1 MNELFTYLFDEDVLK
16 NKLREKWIKLYDF
29 NFVDK
34 DIIGGLLTTKKN
46 ISDLLT
52 FIYNKATASNL
63 PVDELEKEKEKE
75 IAPISQGPT
84 SQGPTTTLK
93 TKSKLEETKEEKFT
107 KESTKPKTG
116 KKPIIPIPFNLSENK
131 PRVLQEPMAI
141 SNQVKIKPLP
151 LANYKK
157 TSLKE
162 IEEKR
167 KEQLQIIKNNIIEKN
182 KKVQGFDL
190 KTDKRPTNIEKIKN
204 EVENKIKATLQFD
217 NKYMNP
223 LKDFS
228 KYEAD
233 VKYNETAIIREEYL
247 IDKKNKE
254 EEAALNKILVEKK
267 DSKEFERWQSEMKIK
282 DDILKM
288 QEIEKRKLELELNRE
303 VASTY
308 MQRRIQKNQLKA
320 AEHKKQEL
328 INMKKKAEEKAE
340 DIKQKKEVIKEIQKE
355 QENVVKQKI
364 QKKKENQELY
374 KNRKKE
380 YNELNLIAQEEKKIL
395 LERRDD
401 LIRQIRELEKLPLR
415 RTTGFDPTETPG
427 YGLLEEMSLV
437 ELRER
442 LALQKRMHLDE
453 IKSKKEKN
461 KLRMQERADELVNKA
476 QIIQENRDRLR
487 NMKEIERKAK
497 KDAILAEKARIKAQ
511 REKSLFEVKQKIENK
526 KQKLKK
532 EDEIFQK
539 KIREIKLQ
547 RQFLQLGRDAVEFKQ
562 FKQIEDGV
570 ERKINDRQNQDLIDQ
585 LALEKIKWVDVKMRH
600 NDAKKINKDLK
611 EMVNNYN
618 NAYELSGTLNQMIH
632 DEDKM
637 YKKAVY
643 DRERALNKY
652 LQDDI
657 KEKNKFCFEMQQK
670 TMKKN
675 NIKKNKS
682 YGTNINNKKA
692 ENLTNTEKL
701 NNTEKINFNTEEDK
715 KVNEGSDEEEKN
727 EIQNKIEN
735 ENILSQNQA
744 VPA

>member
-1 MNELFTYLFDEDVLK
+1 
-16 NKLREKWIKLYDF
+16 
-29 NFVDK
+29 
-34 DIIGGLLTTKKN
+34 
-46 ISDLLT
+46 
-52 FIYNKATASNL
+52 
-63 PVDELEKEKEKE
+63 
-75 IAPISQGPT
+75 
-84 SQGPTTTLK
+84 
-93 TKSKLEETKEEKFT
+93 
-107 KESTKPKTG
+107 
-116 KKPIIPIPFNLSENK
+116 
-131 PRVLQEPMAI
+131 MAI
-141 SNQVKIKPLP
+141 SNQAKIKPLP

-167 KEQLQIIKNNIIEKN
+167 KEQLKIIKNNILEKY
-182 KKVQGFDL
+182 KKAKGFEL
-190 KTDKRPTNIEKIKN
+190 ETEKRPTNLEKIKA
-204 EVENKIKATLQFD
+204 EVDEKREAAKQFN

-223 LKDFS
+223 IKDFS
-228 KYEAD
+228 KCEAD
-233 VKYNETAIIREEYL
+233 VRYNEAAIIREEYL

-254 EEAALNKILVEKK
+254 EEAALNKILIEKK

-282 DDILKM
+282 DDIIKM

-320 AEHKKQEL
+320 AEHKKQEA
-328 INMKKKAEEKAE
+328 INMKKRALEKEEA
-340 DIKQKKEVIKEIQKE
+340 IKQKKEVIKEIQKE
-355 QENVVKQKI
+355 KGNFAKNKMQKE
-364 QKKKENQELY
+364 KENQELY

-401 LIRQIRELEKLPLR
+401 LIRQIRELEKLPIR

-453 IKSKKEKN
+453 IKSKKEEN

-487 NMKEIERKAK
+487 NIKEVERKAK
-497 KDAILAEKARIKAQ
+497 KDAIIAEKARIKAA

-585 LALEKIKWVDVKMRH
+585 LALEKIKWVDVKIRH
-600 NDAKKINKDLK
+600 TDAKKINKNMK
-611 EMVNNYN
+611 EMINNYN
-618 NAYELSGTLNQMIH
+618 NAYELSGTLNQMIG

-682 YGTNINNKKA
+682 YGTNITNKRT
-692 ENLTNTEKL
+692 ENLISNEKL
-701 NNTEKINFNTEEDK
+701 NNTEKINFNTNEEN

>member
-1 MNELFTYLFDEDVLK
+1 MNELFTYLFDENVLK

-52 FIYNKATASNL
+52 FIYNKATASHL
-63 PVDELEKEKEKE
+63 SVDEKEESAPLPETVGPSTTLGTKSKPEETKGGQKLEKEL
-75 IAPISQGPT
+75 S
-84 SQGPTTTLK
+84 
-93 TKSKLEETKEEKFT
+93 
-107 KESTKPKTG
+107 KPKLN
-116 KKPIIPIPFNLSENK
+116 KKVTIPVPFNLSENK

-141 SNQVKIKPLP
+141 SNQIKIKPLP

-167 KEQLQIIKNNIIEKN
+167 KEQLQIIKNNIIEKH
-182 KKVQGFDL
+182 KKAKAFDL
-190 KTDKRPTNIEKIKN
+190 QTDKRPTNIEKIRD
-204 EVENKIKATLQFD
+204 EVENKIQSTLQFD

-223 LKDFS
+223 IKDFS
-228 KYEAD
+228 KCDAD
-233 VKYNETAIIREEYL
+233 VKYNEAAIIREEYL

-254 EEAALNKILVEKK
+254 EEAALNKILIEKK

-282 DDILKM
+282 DDIIKM

-308 MQRRIQKNQLKA
+308 MQRRIQKNQIKA
-320 AEHKKQEL
+320 AEHKKQEI
-328 INMKKKAEEKAE
+328 INMKKRAEEKAE
-340 DIKQKKEVIKEIQKE
+340 DIRQKKEVIKEIQKE
-355 QENVVKQKI
+355 KENVVKQKI

-380 YNELNLIAQEEKKIL
+380 FNELNLISQEEKKIYL
-395 LERRDD
+395 QRRDD
-401 LIRQIRELEKLPLR
+401 LIRQIRELEKLPIK

-442 LALQKRMHLDE
+442 LALQKKMHLDE
-453 IKSKKEKN
+453 IKSKKEEN

-497 KDAILAEKARIKAQ
+497 KDAIIREKERIKAM

-585 LALEKIKWVDVKMRH
+585 LALEKIKWVDVKIKH
-600 NDAKKINKDLK
+600 TDAKKVNKDLK
-611 EMVNNYN
+611 EMLNNYN
-618 NAYELSGTLNQMIH
+618 KEYELSGTLNQMID

-675 NIKKNKS
+675 TVKKNKS
-682 YGTNINNKKA
+682 HGNNINNKKI
-692 ENLTNTEKL
+692 EGIPSINM
-701 NNTEKINFNTEEDK
+701 NNTEKINLNNEDK
-715 KVNEGSDEEEKN
+715 KVNDGSDEEEKN
-727 EIQNKIEN
+727 EIQNKIDN
-735 ENILSQNQA
+735 ENILAQNQPI
-744 VPA
+744 PA

>member
-1 MNELFTYLFDEDVLK
+1 MNELFTYLFDENVLK

-46 ISDLLT
+46 IIDLLA

-63 PVDELEKEKEKE
+63 PVEEKEGTT
-75 IAPISQGPT
+75 PPSPPSQVP
-84 SQGPTTTLK
+84 STTLK
-93 TKSKLEETKEEKFT
+93 TKVKIEEEKGEKITKETE
-107 KESTKPKTG
+107 KPKIS
-116 KKPIIPIPFNLSENK
+116 KKVTIPVPFNLSENK
-131 PRVLQEPMAI
+131 PRILQEPMAI
-141 SNQVKIKPLP
+141 SNQIKIKPLP

-157 TSLKE
+157 TSLKD

-167 KEQLQIIKNNIIEKN
+167 KEQLNIIKNNIIEKN
-182 KKVQGFDL
+182 KKAKAFDL
-190 KTDKRPTNIEKIKN
+190 ETDKRPTNLEKIRE
-204 EVENKIKATLQFD
+204 EVESKIQSTLQFD

-223 LKDFS
+223 IKDFS
-228 KYEAD
+228 KCEAD
-233 VKYNETAIIREEYL
+233 VKYNEAAIIREEYL

-254 EEAALNKILVEKK
+254 EEAALNKILIEKK
-267 DSKEFERWQSEMKIK
+267 DSKEFERWQNEMKIK
-282 DDILKM
+282 DDIIKM

-320 AEHKKQEL
+320 AEHKKQEI

-340 DIKQKKEVIKEIQKE
+340 DIRQKKEVIKEIQKE
-355 QENVVKQKI
+355 KENVVKQKI
-364 QKKKENQELY
+364 QKKQENQELY

-380 YNELNLIAQEEKKIL
+380 FNELNLIAQEEKKIL

-401 LIRQIRELEKLPLR
+401 LIRQIRELEKLPIR

-453 IKSKKEKN
+453 IKSKKEEN

-487 NMKEIERKAK
+487 NMKEVERKAR
-497 KDAILAEKARIKAQ
+497 KDAIIAEKERLKAQ

-585 LALEKIKWVDVKMRH
+585 LALEKIKWVDVKIRH
-600 NDAKKINKDLK
+600 NDAKKLNKDMK
-611 EMVNNYN
+611 HMINNYN
-618 NAYELSGTLNQMIH
+618 KAYELSGTLNQMIH
-632 DEDKM
+632 EEDKM

-670 TMKKN
+670 TMKKK

-682 YGTNINNKKA
+682 YGTKVNTK
-692 ENLTNTEKL
+692 LTEKLISDEKL
-701 NNTEKINFNTEEDK
+701 NNTEKINFVSEEDRK
-715 KVNEGSDEEEKN
+715 LNEGSDEEEKN

-744 VPA
+744 IPA

>member
-1 MNELFTYLFDEDVLK
+1 MNELFTYLFDENVLK

-52 FIYNKATASNL
+52 FIYNKATASHL
-63 PVDELEKEKEKE
+63 SVDEKEES
-75 IAPISQGPT
+75 APLPETVGP
-84 SQGPTTTLK
+84 STTVG
-93 TKSKLEETKEEKFT
+93 TKSKPEETKGGQKFEK
-107 KESTKPKTG
+107 ELSKPKLN
-116 KKPIIPIPFNLSENK
+116 KKVTIPVPFNLSENK

-141 SNQVKIKPLP
+141 SNQIKIKPLP

-167 KEQLQIIKNNIIEKN
+167 KEQLQIIKNNIIEKH
-182 KKVQGFDL
+182 KKAKAFDL
-190 KTDKRPTNIEKIKN
+190 QTDKRPTNIEKIRD
-204 EVENKIKATLQFD
+204 EVENKIQSTLQFD

-223 LKDFS
+223 IKDFS
-228 KYEAD
+228 KCDAD
-233 VKYNETAIIREEYL
+233 VKYNEAAIIREEYL

-254 EEAALNKILVEKK
+254 EEAALNKILIEKK

-282 DDILKM
+282 DDIIKM

-308 MQRRIQKNQLKA
+308 MQRRIQKNQIKA
-320 AEHKKQEL
+320 AEHKKQEI
-328 INMKKKAEEKAE
+328 INMKKRAEEKAE
-340 DIKQKKEVIKEIQKE
+340 DIRQKKEVIKEIQKE
-355 QENVVKQKI
+355 KENVVKQKI

-380 YNELNLIAQEEKKIL
+380 FNELNLISQEEKKIYL
-395 LERRDD
+395 QRRDD
-401 LIRQIRELEKLPLR
+401 LIRQIRELEKLPIK

-442 LALQKRMHLDE
+442 LALQKKMHLDE
-453 IKSKKEKN
+453 IKSKKEEN

-497 KDAILAEKARIKAQ
+497 KDAIIREKERIKAM

-585 LALEKIKWVDVKMRH
+585 LALEKIKWVDVKIKH
-600 NDAKKINKDLK
+600 TDAKKVNKDLK
-611 EMVNNYN
+611 EMLNNYN
-618 NAYELSGTLNQMIH
+618 KEYELSGTLNQMID

-675 NIKKNKS
+675 TIKKNKS
-682 YGTNINNKKA
+682 HGNNINNKKI
-692 ENLTNTEKL
+692 EGVPSINM
-701 NNTEKINFNTEEDK
+701 NNTEKININNEDK
-715 KVNEGSDEEEKN
+715 KVNDGSDEEEKN
-727 EIQNKIEN
+727 EIQNKIDN
-735 ENILSQNQA
+735 ENILAQNQPI
-744 VPA
+744 PA

>member
-63 PVDELEKEKEKE
+63 PVDEKEKEKEKE
-75 IAPISQGPT
+75 ITPNPPTIAPS
-84 SQGPTTTLK
+84 TTLK
-93 TKSKLEETKEEKFT
+93 TTKIEETKDEKFT
-107 KESTKPKTG
+107 KETTKPKTG
-116 KKPIIPIPFNLSENK
+116 KKVTIPVPFNLSENK

-167 KEQLQIIKNNIIEKN
+167 KEQLQIIKENIIEKN
-182 KKVQGFDL
+182 KKAKLFDL
-190 KTDKRPTNIEKIKN
+190 KTDKRPTNTEKVRE
-204 EVENKIKATLQFD
+204 EVENKIKATLQFN

-223 LKDFS
+223 IKDFS
-228 KYEAD
+228 KCDAD
-233 VKYNETAIIREEYL
+233 VRYNEAAIIREEYL

-282 DDILKM
+282 DDIIKM

-340 DIKQKKEVIKEIQKE
+340 DIKQKKEVIKEIHKE
-355 QENVVKQKI
+355 QENVAKQKA

-401 LIRQIRELEKLPLR
+401 LIRQIRELEKLPIR

-453 IKSKKEKN
+453 IKSKKEEN

-497 KDAILAEKARIKAQ
+497 KDAIIAEKARIKAQ

-526 KQKLKK
+526 KQKLKR

-600 NDAKKINKDLK
+600 TDAKKINKDLK
-611 EMVNNYN
+611 DMLNNYN

-682 YGTNINNKKA
+682 YGTNINNKRA
-692 ENLTNTEKL
+692 ENMVNTDKL
-701 NNTEKINFNTEEDK
+701 NNTEKINFNNDEDK

>member
-52 FIYNKATASNL
+52 FIYNKATASHL
-63 PVDELEKEKEKE
+63 SVDEKEES
-75 IAPISQGPT
+75 APFPETVGP
-84 SQGPTTTLK
+84 STTVG
-93 TKSKLEETKEEKFT
+93 TKSKPEETKGGQKFEK
-107 KESTKPKTG
+107 ELSKPKLN
-116 KKPIIPIPFNLSENK
+116 KKVTIPVPFNLSENK

-141 SNQVKIKPLP
+141 SNQIKIKPLP

-167 KEQLQIIKNNIIEKN
+167 KEQLQIIKNNIIEKH
-182 KKVQGFDL
+182 KKAKAFDL
-190 KTDKRPTNIEKIKN
+190 QTDKRPTNIEKIRD
-204 EVENKIKATLQFD
+204 EVENKIQSTLQFD

-223 LKDFS
+223 IKDFS
-228 KYEAD
+228 KCDAD
-233 VKYNETAIIREEYL
+233 VKYNEAAIIREEYL

-254 EEAALNKILVEKK
+254 EEAALNKILIEKK

-282 DDILKM
+282 DDIIKM

-308 MQRRIQKNQLKA
+308 MQRRIQKNQIKA
-320 AEHKKQEL
+320 AEHKKQEI
-328 INMKKKAEEKAE
+328 INMKKRAEEKAE
-340 DIKQKKEVIKEIQKE
+340 DIRQKKEVIKEIQKE
-355 QENVVKQKI
+355 KENVVKQKI

-380 YNELNLIAQEEKKIL
+380 FNELNLISQEEKKIYL
-395 LERRDD
+395 QRRDD
-401 LIRQIRELEKLPLR
+401 LIRQIRELEKLPIK

-442 LALQKRMHLDE
+442 LALQKKMHLDE
-453 IKSKKEKN
+453 IKSKKEEN

-497 KDAILAEKARIKAQ
+497 KDAIIREKERIKAM

-585 LALEKIKWVDVKMRH
+585 LALEKIKWVDVKIKH
-600 NDAKKINKDLK
+600 TDAKKVNKDLK
-611 EMVNNYN
+611 EMLNNYN
-618 NAYELSGTLNQMIH
+618 KEYELSGTLNQMID

-675 NIKKNKS
+675 TIKKNKS
-682 YGTNINNKKA
+682 HGNNINNKKI
-692 ENLTNTEKL
+692 EGVPSINM
-701 NNTEKINFNTEEDK
+701 NNTEKININNEDK
-715 KVNEGSDEEEKN
+715 KVNDGSDEEEKN
-727 EIQNKIEN
+727 EIQNKIDN
-735 ENILSQNQA
+735 ENILAQNQPI
-744 VPA
+744 PA

>member
-1 MNELFTYLFDEDVLK
+1 MNELFTYLFDEEVLK
-16 NKLREKWIKLYDF
+16 KLREKWIELYDF
-29 NFVDK
+29 NFIDNEV
-34 DIIGGLLTTKKN
+34 IGGLLNTKKN
-46 ISDLLT
+46 LSDLLT

-63 PVDELEKEKEKE
+63 PIETKETPPKSELGV
-75 IAPISQGPT
+75 AS
-84 SQGPTTTLK
+84 TTQK
-93 TKSKLEETKEEKFT
+93 TKTKLEETKE
-107 KESTKPKTG
+107 G
-116 KKPIIPIPFNLSENK
+116 KNISKSKSVKKVTIPVPFNLSENK
-131 PRVLQEPMAI
+131 PRVIQEPIAI
-141 SNQVKIKPLP
+141 SNQFKSKPLP
-151 LANYKK
+151 ANYKK
-157 TSLKE
+157 NSLKE
-162 IEEKR
+162 INEKK
-167 KEQLQIIKNNIIEKN
+167 KEHLEIIKNNIIQRNEKD
-182 KKVQGFDL
+182 KGFDL
-190 KTDKRPTNIEKIKN
+190 QTDKRPTNIEKVRD
-204 EVENKIKATLQFD
+204 EVENKIKSTLQFD
-217 NKYMNP
+217 NKYTIP

-228 KYEAD
+228 KYDAD
-233 VKYNETAIIREEYL
+233 VKYNEAAIIREEYL

-254 EEAALNKILVEKK
+254 EEAALNKILIEKK
-267 DSKEFERWQSEMKIK
+267 DSKEFDRWQNEMKIK

-320 AEHKKQEL
+320 AEHKKQEIL
-328 INMKKKAEEKAE
+328 NMKKKEKEKME
-340 DIKQKKEVIKEIQKE
+340 DIKNKKEVIKEIHKG
-355 QENVVKQKI
+355 QENVIKQKV
-364 QKKKENQELY
+364 QKTKDNQELY

-380 YNELNLIAQEEKKIL
+380 YNELNLIAQEEKKIYL
-395 LERRDD
+395 DRRDD
-401 LIRQIRELEKLPLR
+401 LIRQIRELEKLPIR

-442 LALQKRMHLDE
+442 LALQKKMLADE
-453 IKSKKEKN
+453 IKSKKEEN

-487 NMKEIERKAK
+487 NQKEIERKMKNDAK
-497 KDAILAEKARIKAQ
+497 MAEKERLRIA

-562 FKQIEDGV
+562 FKQIEDGM

-585 LALEKIKWVDVKMRH
+585 LALEKVKWTDVKIRY
-600 NDAKKINKDLK
+600 NDAKKDNKKTKDLL
-611 EMVNNYN
+611 NNYN
-618 NAYELSGTLNQMIH
+618 SAYSLSSTLNRMID

-657 KEKNKFCFEMQQK
+657 KEKNKFCFQMQQK
-670 TMKKN
+670 TMKKPMT
-675 NIKKNKS
+675 KNKS
-682 YGTNINNKKA
+682 QVTQRRRIDTNNLGTNQNNDKININ
-692 ENLTNTEKL
+692 TNIQ
-701 NNTEKINFNTEEDK
+701 NEKISNEETQ
-715 KVNEGSDEEEKN
+715 KVNEGSDEEEQN
-727 EIQNKIEN
+727 AIQNKIQN
-735 ENILSQNQA
+735 EKLLSQNQP

>member
-1 MNELFTYLFDEDVLK
+1 MNELFTYLFDENVLK

-34 DIIGGLLTTKKN
+34 EIIGGLLTTKKN

-63 PVDELEKEKEKE
+63 TVEQKEEEEQKEE
-75 IAPISQGPT
+75 QIPGALSIAPS
-84 SQGPTTTLK
+84 TTLK
-93 TKSKLEETKEEKFT
+93 TKTKIEEKKGEKMEKETAKT
-107 KESTKPKTG
+107 KSF
-116 KKPIIPIPFNLSENK
+116 KKVTIPVPFNLSENK
-131 PRVLQEPMAI
+131 PRILQEPMAI
-141 SNQVKIKPLP
+141 SNQIKIKPLP
-151 LANYKK
+151 LADYKK

-167 KEQLQIIKNNIIEKN
+167 KEQLEIIKKNIIEKN
-182 KKVQGFDL
+182 KKAKGFDL
-190 KTDKRPTNIEKIKN
+190 QTDKRPMNFDRIKE
-204 EVENKIKATLQFD
+204 EVENKIQSTLQFD

-223 LKDFS
+223 PKDFS

-233 VKYNETAIIREEYL
+233 VKYNEAAIIREEYL

-254 EEAALNKILVEKK
+254 EEAALNKILIEKK

-282 DDILKM
+282 DDIIKM

-320 AEHKKQEL
+320 AEHKKQEI

-340 DIKQKKEVIKEIQKE
+340 DIKQKKQVIKEIKKE
-355 QENVVKQKI
+355 QENVAKQKI

-380 YNELNLIAQEEKKIL
+380 FNELNLIAKEERKIY

-401 LIRQIRELEKLPLR
+401 LIRQIRELEKLPIK

-442 LALQKRMHLDE
+442 LALQKRMHADE
-453 IKSKKEKN
+453 IKSKKEEN
-461 KLRMQERADELVNKA
+461 KLRMQERADEIVNKA

-497 KDAILAEKARIKAQ
+497 KDAILAEKERIKAA

-585 LALEKIKWVDVKMRH
+585 LALEKIKWVDVKIRH
-600 NDAKKINKDLK
+600 TDAKKINKNMK
-611 EMVNNYN
+611 EMINNYN
-618 NAYELSGTLNQMIH
+618 NAYELSGTLNQMIG

-675 NIKKNKS
+675 KS
-682 YGTNINNKKA
+682 HGINNRRLSAK
-692 ENLTNTEKL
+692 NNEKM
-701 NNTEKINFNTEEDK
+701 NNTEKINLNNDEEK

-727 EIQNKIEN
+727 EIQNKIDN
-735 ENILSQNQA
+735 ENTLSQNQA
-744 VPA
+744 IPA

>member
-1 MNELFTYLFDEDVLK
+1 
-16 NKLREKWIKLYDF
+16 
-29 NFVDK
+29 
-34 DIIGGLLTTKKN
+34 
-46 ISDLLT
+46 
-52 FIYNKATASNL
+52 
-63 PVDELEKEKEKE
+63 
-75 IAPISQGPT
+75 
-84 SQGPTTTLK
+84 
-93 TKSKLEETKEEKFT
+93 
-107 KESTKPKTG
+107 
-116 KKPIIPIPFNLSENK
+116 
-131 PRVLQEPMAI
+131 
-141 SNQVKIKPLP
+141 
-151 LANYKK
+151 
-157 TSLKE
+157 
-162 IEEKR
+162 
-167 KEQLQIIKNNIIEKN
+167 
-182 KKVQGFDL
+182 
-190 KTDKRPTNIEKIKN
+190 
-204 EVENKIKATLQFD
+204 
-217 NKYMNP
+217 
-223 LKDFS
+223 
-228 KYEAD
+228 
-233 VKYNETAIIREEYL
+233 
-247 IDKKNKE
+247 
-254 EEAALNKILVEKK
+254 
-267 DSKEFERWQSEMKIK
+267 MKIK
-282 DDILKM
+282 DDIIKM

-320 AEHKKQEL
+320 AEHKKQEI

-340 DIKQKKEVIKEIQKE
+340 DIKQKKQVIKEIKKE
-355 QENVVKQKI
+355 QENVAKQKI

-380 YNELNLIAQEEKKIL
+380 FNELNLIAQEEKKIY

-401 LIRQIRELEKLPLR
+401 LIRQIRELEKLPIK

-442 LALQKRMHLDE
+442 LALQKKMHADE
-453 IKSKKEKN
+453 IRAKKEEN
-461 KLRMQERADELVNKA
+461 KLKMQERADELVNKA

-497 KDAILAEKARIKAQ
+497 KDAALAQKQRIKEQ
-511 REKSLFEVKQKIENK
+511 REKSLFLVKQKIENK

-562 FKQIEDGV
+562 FKQIEDGI

-585 LALEKIKWVDVKMRH
+585 LATEKIKWVDVTIRH
-600 NDAKKINKDLK
+600 TDAKKVNKDMK
-611 EMVNNYN
+611 DMVNNYN
-618 NAYELSGTLNQMIH
+618 KAYALSSTLDQMVN

-675 NIKKNKS
+675 KS
-682 YGTNINNKKA
+682 HGINNRRLRWQKGRLKR
-692 ENLTNTEKL
+692 
-701 NNTEKINFNTEEDK
+701 
-715 KVNEGSDEEEKN
+715 V
-727 EIQNKIEN
+727 
-735 ENILSQNQA
+735 
-744 VPA
+744 

>member
-1 MNELFTYLFDEDVLK
+1 MD
-16 NKLREKWIKLYDF
+16 
-29 NFVDK
+29 
-34 DIIGGLLTTKKN
+34 
-46 ISDLLT
+46 
-52 FIYNKATASNL
+52 
-63 PVDELEKEKEKE
+63 EKEKEKE
-75 IAPISQGPT
+75 TSLNPPTIAPS
-84 SQGPTTTLK
+84 TTLK
-93 TKSKLEETKEEKFT
+93 TTKLEETKDDKYT
-107 KESTKPKTG
+107 KETTKPKTG
-116 KKPIIPIPFNLSENK
+116 KKVTIPVPFNLSENK

-141 SNQVKIKPLP
+141 SNQIKIKPLP

-167 KEQLQIIKNNIIEKN
+167 KEQLQIIKENIIEKN
-182 KKVQGFDL
+182 KKVKPFDL
-190 KTDKRPTNIEKIKN
+190 RTDKRPTNTEKVRE

-223 LKDFS
+223 IKDFS
-228 KYEAD
+228 KCDTD
-233 VKYNETAIIREEYL
+233 VRYNEAAIIREEYL

-267 DSKEFERWQSEMKIK
+267 DSKEFERWQNEMKIK
-282 DDILKM
+282 DDIIKM

-340 DIKQKKEVIKEIQKE
+340 DIKQKKEVIKEIHKE
-355 QENVVKQKI
+355 QENVAKQKA

-401 LIRQIRELEKLPLR
+401 LIRQIRELEKLPIR
-415 RTTGFDPTETPG
+415 RATGFDPTETPG

-453 IKSKKEKN
+453 IKSKKEEN

-487 NMKEIERKAK
+487 NMKEVERKTK
-497 KDAILAEKARIKAQ
+497 KDAIIAEKARIKAQ

-600 NDAKKINKDLK
+600 TDAKKINKDLK
-611 EMVNNYN
+611 EMLNNYN

-632 DEDKM
+632 DEDEM

-682 YGTNINNKKA
+682 YGTNINNKRT
-692 ENLTNTEKL
+692 ENMVNTEKL
-701 NNTEKINFNTEEDK
+701 NNTEKINFNTDEDK
-715 KVNEGSDEEEKN
+715 KVNEGTDEEEKN

-744 VPA
+744 ITA

>member
-34 DIIGGLLTTKKN
+34 DIIGGLLITKKN

-52 FIYNKATASNL
+52 FIYNKATASHL
-63 PVDELEKEKEKE
+63 SVDEKEE
-75 IAPISQGPT
+75 PTPSPQSVGPST
-84 SQGPTTTLK
+84 SLM
-93 TKSKLEETKEEKFT
+93 TKSKPEETKGGEKT
-107 KESTKPKTG
+107 DKDLTRPKTN
-116 KKPIIPIPFNLSENK
+116 KKVTIPVPFNLSENK
-131 PRVLQEPMAI
+131 PRILQEPMAI
-141 SNQVKIKPLP
+141 SNQIKIKPLP

-167 KEQLQIIKNNIIEKN
+167 KEQLQIIKENIIEKN
-182 KKVQGFDL
+182 KKAKGFDL
-190 KTDKRPTNIEKIKN
+190 QTDKRPTNIEKIRE
-204 EVENKIKATLQFD
+204 EVEKKIQSTLQFD

-223 LKDFS
+223 IKDFS
-228 KYEAD
+228 KCEAD
-233 VKYNETAIIREEYL
+233 VKYNEAAIIREEYL

-282 DDILKM
+282 DDIIKM

-308 MQRRIQKNQLKA
+308 MQRRIQKNQIKA
-320 AEHKKQEL
+320 AEHKKQEI
-328 INMKKKAEEKAE
+328 INMKKRAEEKAE
-340 DIKQKKEVIKEIQKE
+340 DIRLKKEVIKEIQKE
-355 QENVVKQKI
+355 KENVVKQKI

-380 YNELNLIAQEEKKIL
+380 FNELNLISQEEKKIYL
-395 LERRDD
+395 QRRDD
-401 LIRQIRELEKLPLR
+401 LIRQIRELEKLPIK

-453 IKSKKEKN
+453 IKSKKEEN

-497 KDAILAEKARIKAQ
+497 KDAIMREKERIKAM

-585 LALEKIKWVDVKMRH
+585 LALEKIKWGDVKIRH
-600 NDAKKINKDLK
+600 TDAKKVNKDLK
-611 EMVNNYN
+611 EMINNYN
-618 NAYELSGTLNQMIH
+618 KDYELSGTLNQMID

-675 NIKKNKS
+675 TIKKNKS
-682 YGTNINNKKA
+682 HGNNINNKKIVGGVPVR
-692 ENLTNTEKL
+692 ENM
-701 NNTEKINFNTEEDK
+701 NNTEKINFNNNEDK
-715 KVNEGSDEEEKN
+715 KVNDGSDEEEKN

-744 VPA
+744 IPA

>member
-1 MNELFTYLFDEDVLK
+1 MNELFTYLFDEDILK

-29 NFVDK
+29 NFVDNE
-34 DIIGGLLTTKKN
+34 IIGGLLNTKKN

-63 PVDELEKEKEKE
+63 PVETKDMAKSELG
-75 IAPISQGPT
+75 IAS
-84 SQGPTTTLK
+84 TTEK
-93 TKSKLEETKEEKFT
+93 TKTKIEETKEAKNVS
-107 KESTKPKTG
+107 KSKSV
-116 KKPIIPIPFNLSENK
+116 KKVTIPVPFNLSENK
-131 PRVLQEPMAI
+131 PRILQEPMAI
-141 SNQVKIKPLP
+141 PNQLKFKPLP
-151 LANYKK
+151 LANYHK
-157 TSLKE
+157 TSLNE
-162 IEEKR
+162 INEKR
-167 KEQLQIIKNNIIEKN
+167 KEQLQLIKNNIIERNEKD
-182 KKVQGFDL
+182 KGFDL
-190 KTDKRPTNIEKIKN
+190 KTDKRPTNIEKVRE
-204 EVENKIKATLQFD
+204 EVENKIKSTLQFN

-223 LKDFS
+223 IKDFS
-228 KYEAD
+228 KCEAD
-233 VKYNETAIIREEYL
+233 VKYNEAAIIREEYL

-254 EEAALNKILVEKK
+254 EEAALNKILIEKK
-267 DSKEFERWQSEMKIK
+267 DSKEFDRWQNEMKIK
-282 DDILKM
+282 DDIIKM

-328 INMKKKAEEKAE
+328 LNLKKKAEEKAE
-340 DIKQKKEVIKEIQKE
+340 DIKNKKEVIKELHKG

-364 QKKKENQELY
+364 QKVKDNQELY

-380 YNELNLIAQEEKKIL
+380 FNELNLIAKEEQKIYL
-395 LERRDD
+395 DRRDD
-401 LIRQIRELEKLPLR
+401 LIRQIRELEKLPIR

-442 LALQKRMHLDE
+442 LALQKRMLADE
-453 IKSKKEKN
+453 IKSKKEEN
-461 KLRMQERADELVNKA
+461 KLRMQERADELINKA

-487 NMKEIERKAK
+487 NQKEIERKAK
-497 KDAILAEKARIKAQ
+497 KDARIAEKERLRIA

-562 FKQIEDGV
+562 FKQIEDGM
-570 ERKINDRQNQDLIDQ
+570 ERKINDKQNQDLIDQ
-585 LALEKIKWVDVKMRH
+585 LALEKVNWVDIKIRYK
-600 NDAKKINKDLK
+600 DAQKSNKSTK
-611 EMVNNYN
+611 ELLNNYN
-618 NAYELSGTLNQMIH
+618 NAYSLSGTLNRMIN

-652 LQDDI
+652 LQEDI
-657 KEKNKFCFEMQQK
+657 KEKNKFCFMMQQK
-670 TMKKN
+670 TMQKAM
-675 NIKKNKS
+675 KKNKS
-682 YGTNINNKKA
+682 QMNPRRRINSNNIRANQNEEKVNNIVQNEKK
-692 ENLTNTEKL
+692 
-701 NNTEKINFNTEEDK
+701 EEEI
-715 KVNEGSDEEEKN
+715 KVNEGSDDDEQNAIKNKLQNEKL
-727 EIQNKIEN
+727 
-735 ENILSQNQA
+735 LSQNQA
-744 VPA
+744 IPA

>member
-1 MNELFTYLFDEDVLK
+1 MNELFTYLFDENVLK

-34 DIIGGLLTTKKN
+34 EIIGGLLTTKKN

-63 PVDELEKEKEKE
+63 TVEQKEEEEQKEE
-75 IAPISQGPT
+75 QIPGALSIAPS
-84 SQGPTTTLK
+84 TTLK
-93 TKSKLEETKEEKFT
+93 TKTKIEEKKGEKLEKETAKT
-107 KESTKPKTG
+107 KSF
-116 KKPIIPIPFNLSENK
+116 KKVTIPVPFNLSENK
-131 PRVLQEPMAI
+131 PRILQEPMAI
-141 SNQVKIKPLP
+141 SNQIKIKPLP
-151 LANYKK
+151 LADYKK

-167 KEQLQIIKNNIIEKN
+167 KEQLEIIKKNIIEKN
-182 KKVQGFDL
+182 KKAKGFDL
-190 KTDKRPTNIEKIKN
+190 QTDKRPMNFDRIKE
-204 EVENKIKATLQFD
+204 EVENKIQSTLQFD

-223 LKDFS
+223 PKDFS

-233 VKYNETAIIREEYL
+233 VKYNEAAIIREEYL

-254 EEAALNKILVEKK
+254 EEAALNKILIEKK

-282 DDILKM
+282 DDIIKM

-320 AEHKKQEL
+320 AEHKKQEI

-340 DIKQKKEVIKEIQKE
+340 DIKQKKQVIKEIKKE
-355 QENVVKQKI
+355 QENVAKQKI

-380 YNELNLIAQEEKKIL
+380 FNELNLIAKEERKIY

-401 LIRQIRELEKLPLR
+401 LIRQIRELEKLPIK

-442 LALQKRMHLDE
+442 LALQKRMHADE
-453 IKSKKEKN
+453 IKSKKEEN
-461 KLRMQERADELVNKA
+461 KLRMQERADEIVNKA

-497 KDAILAEKARIKAQ
+497 KDAILAEKERIKAA

-585 LALEKIKWVDVKMRH
+585 LALEKIKWVDVKIRH
-600 NDAKKINKDLK
+600 TDAKKINKNMK
-611 EMVNNYN
+611 EMINNYN
-618 NAYELSGTLNQMIH
+618 NAYELSGTLNQMIG

-675 NIKKNKS
+675 KS
-682 YGTNINNKKA
+682 HGINNRRLSAK
-692 ENLTNTEKL
+692 NNEKM
-701 NNTEKINFNTEEDK
+701 NNTEKINLNNEEEK

-727 EIQNKIEN
+727 EIQNKIDN
-735 ENILSQNQA
+735 ENTLSQNQA
-744 VPA
+744 IPA

>member
-1 MNELFTYLFDEDVLK
+1 MNELFTYLFDENVLK

-52 FIYNKATASNL
+52 FIYNKATASHL
-63 PVDELEKEKEKE
+63 SVDEKEES
-75 IAPISQGPT
+75 APFPETVGP
-84 SQGPTTTLK
+84 STTVG
-93 TKSKLEETKEEKFT
+93 TKSKPEETKGGQKFEK
-107 KESTKPKTG
+107 ELSKPKLN
-116 KKPIIPIPFNLSENK
+116 KKVTIPVPFNLSENK

-141 SNQVKIKPLP
+141 SNQIKIKPLP

-167 KEQLQIIKNNIIEKN
+167 KEQLQIIKNNIIEKH
-182 KKVQGFDL
+182 KKAKAFDL
-190 KTDKRPTNIEKIKN
+190 QTDKRPTNIEKIRD
-204 EVENKIKATLQFD
+204 EVENKIQSTLQFD

-223 LKDFS
+223 IKDFS
-228 KYEAD
+228 KCDAD
-233 VKYNETAIIREEYL
+233 VKYNEAAIIREEYL

-254 EEAALNKILVEKK
+254 EEASLNKILIEKK

-282 DDILKM
+282 DDIIKM

-308 MQRRIQKNQLKA
+308 MQRRIQKNQIKA
-320 AEHKKQEL
+320 AEHKKQEI
-328 INMKKKAEEKAE
+328 INMKKRAEEKAE
-340 DIKQKKEVIKEIQKE
+340 DIRQKKEVIKEIQKE
-355 QENVVKQKI
+355 KENVVKQKI

-380 YNELNLIAQEEKKIL
+380 FNELNLISQEEKKIYL
-395 LERRDD
+395 QRRDD
-401 LIRQIRELEKLPLR
+401 LIRQIRELEKLPIK

-442 LALQKRMHLDE
+442 LALQKKMHLDE
-453 IKSKKEKN
+453 IKSKKEEN

-497 KDAILAEKARIKAQ
+497 KDAIIREKERIKAM

-585 LALEKIKWVDVKMRH
+585 LALEKIKWVDVKIKH
-600 NDAKKINKDLK
+600 TDAKKVNKDLK
-611 EMVNNYN
+611 EMLNNYN
-618 NAYELSGTLNQMIH
+618 KEYELSGTLNQMID

-675 NIKKNKS
+675 TIKKNKS
-682 YGTNINNKKA
+682 HGNNINNKKI
-692 ENLTNTEKL
+692 EGIPSINM
-701 NNTEKINFNTEEDK
+701 NNTEKINLNNEDK
-715 KVNEGSDEEEKN
+715 KVNDGSDEEEKN

>member
-1 MNELFTYLFDEDVLK
+1 MNELFTYLFDENVLK

-63 PVDELEKEKEKE
+63 PVEEKEKEKE
-75 IAPISQGPT
+75 SAGPSPT
-84 SQGPTTTLK
+84 SVAQSTTLK
-93 TKSKLEETKEEKFT
+93 TKTKTEDSKNQ
-107 KESTKPKTG
+107 KTG
-116 KKPIIPIPFNLSENK
+116 VEVSKIKSAKKVTIPVPFNLSENK
-131 PRVLQEPMAI
+131 PRILQEPMAI
-141 SNQVKIKPLP
+141 SNEIKIKPLP

-157 TSLKE
+157 TSLKD
-162 IEEKR
+162 IEDKR
-167 KEQLQIIKNNIIEKN
+167 KEHLQIIKKNIMERNEKS
-182 KKVQGFDL
+182 KGFDL
-190 KTDKRPTNIEKIKN
+190 ETDKRPTNLEKIKE
-204 EVENKIKATLQFD
+204 EVENKIKSTLQFD

-223 LKDFS
+223 IKDFS
-228 KYEAD
+228 KCEAD
-233 VKYNETAIIREEYL
+233 VKYNEAAIIREEYL

-254 EEAALNKILVEKK
+254 EEAALNKILIEKK
-267 DSKEFERWQSEMKIK
+267 DRKMYDIWAAEMKIK
-282 DDILKM
+282 DDIIKM

-320 AEHKKQEL
+320 AEHKKQEM
-328 INMKKKAEEKAE
+328 INMKKKEEEKAE
-340 DIKQKKEVIKEIQKE
+340 DIKQKKEVIKEIKKE
-355 QENVVKQKI
+355 QENVAKQKI
-364 QKKKENQELY
+364 LKKKENQELY

-380 YNELNLIAQEEKKIL
+380 FNELNLIAQEEKKIY

-401 LIRQIRELEKLPLR
+401 LIRQIRELEKLPIK

-442 LALQKRMHLDE
+442 LALQKKMHADE
-453 IKSKKEKN
+453 IRAKKEEN
-461 KLRMQERADELVNKA
+461 KLKMQERADELVNKA

-497 KDAILAEKARIKAQ
+497 KDAALAQKQRIKEQ
-511 REKSLFEVKQKIENK
+511 REKSLFLVKQKIENK

-562 FKQIEDGV
+562 FKQIEDGI

-585 LALEKIKWVDVKMRH
+585 LATEKIKWVDVTIRH
-600 NDAKKINKDLK
+600 TDAKKVNKDMK
-611 EMVNNYN
+611 DMVNNYN
-618 NAYELSGTLNQMIH
+618 KAYALSSTLDQMVN

-675 NIKKNKS
+675 IKKNKS
-682 YGTNINNKKA
+682 DVNNKLDKKKEGVKTEKMNNNIN
-692 ENLTNTEKL
+692 EH
-701 NNTEKINFNTEEDK
+701 K

-727 EIQNKIEN
+727 EILNKIEN

-744 VPA
+744 IPA

>member
-1 MNELFTYLFDEDVLK
+1 MNELFTYLFDEDILK

-63 PVDELEKEKEKE
+63 PVEEQEG
-75 IAPISQGPT
+75 IPQSPP
-84 SQGPTTTLK
+84 STTLK
-93 TKSKLEETKEEKFT
+93 TKSKLEETKEEKT
-107 KESTKPKTG
+107 LKEATTKPKTS
-116 KKPIIPIPFNLSENK
+116 KKVTIPVPFNLSENK

-141 SNQVKIKPLP
+141 SNQIKIKPLP

-157 TSLKE
+157 TSLKD

-167 KEQLQIIKNNIIEKN
+167 KEQLQIIKNNIIDKN
-182 KKVQGFDL
+182 KKAKGFDL
-190 KTDKRPTNIEKIKN
+190 ETEKRPTNLEKIRD
-204 EVENKIKATLQFD
+204 EVESKIQATLQFD

-223 LKDFS
+223 IKDFS
-228 KYEAD
+228 KCEAD
-233 VKYNETAIIREEYL
+233 VKYNEAAIIREEYL

-267 DSKEFERWQSEMKIK
+267 DSKEFERWQNEMKIK
-282 DDILKM
+282 DDIIKM

-320 AEHKKQEL
+320 AEHKKQEI

-340 DIKQKKEVIKEIQKE
+340 DVRQKKEVIKEIKKE

-364 QKKKENQELY
+364 AKKKENQELY

-380 YNELNLIAQEEKKIL
+380 FNELNLIAQEEKKIL

-401 LIRQIRELEKLPLR
+401 LIRQIRELEKLPIR

-453 IKSKKEKN
+453 IKSKKEEN
-461 KLRMQERADELVNKA
+461 KLRMQERADELVYKA
-476 QIIQENRDRLR
+476 QMIQENRDRLR
-487 NMKEIERKAK
+487 NTKEIERKAK
-497 KDAILAEKARIKAQ
+497 KDAIIAEKARIKAQ

-532 EDEIFQK
+532 EDEFFQK

-585 LALEKIKWVDVKMRH
+585 LALEKIKWVDVKMKH
-600 NDAKKINKDLK
+600 TDAKKINKDLK
-611 EMVNNYN
+611 EMLNNYN

-670 TMKKN
+670 TMKKK

-682 YGTNINNKKA
+682 YGTKVNNKLA
-692 ENLTNTEKL
+692 EKIISDEKL
-701 NNTEKINFNTEEDK
+701 NNTEKINFNNEEDK

>member
-1 MNELFTYLFDEDVLK
+1 MNELFTYLFDENVLK

-34 DIIGGLLTTKKN
+34 EIIGGLLTTKKN

-63 PVDELEKEKEKE
+63 TVEQKEEEEQKEE
-75 IAPISQGPT
+75 QIPGALSIAPS
-84 SQGPTTTLK
+84 TTLK
-93 TKSKLEETKEEKFT
+93 TKTKIEEKKGEKLEKETAKT
-107 KESTKPKTG
+107 KSF
-116 KKPIIPIPFNLSENK
+116 KKVTIPVPFNLSENK
-131 PRVLQEPMAI
+131 PRILQEPMAI
-141 SNQVKIKPLP
+141 SNQIKIKPLP
-151 LANYKK
+151 LADYKK

-167 KEQLQIIKNNIIEKN
+167 KEQLEIIKKNIIEKN
-182 KKVQGFDL
+182 KKAKGFDL
-190 KTDKRPTNIEKIKN
+190 QTDKRPMNFDRIKE
-204 EVENKIKATLQFD
+204 EVENKIQSTLQFD

-223 LKDFS
+223 PKDFS

-233 VKYNETAIIREEYL
+233 VKYNEAAIIREEYL

-254 EEAALNKILVEKK
+254 EEAALNKILIEKK

-282 DDILKM
+282 DDIIKM

-320 AEHKKQEL
+320 AEHKKQEI

-340 DIKQKKEVIKEIQKE
+340 DIKQKKQVIKEIKKE
-355 QENVVKQKI
+355 QENVAKQKI

-380 YNELNLIAQEEKKIL
+380 FNELNLIAKEERKIY

-401 LIRQIRELEKLPLR
+401 LISQIRELEKLPIK

-442 LALQKRMHLDE
+442 LALQKRMHADE
-453 IKSKKEKN
+453 IKSKKEEN
-461 KLRMQERADELVNKA
+461 KLRMQERADEIVNKA

-497 KDAILAEKARIKAQ
+497 KDAILAEKERIKAA

-585 LALEKIKWVDVKMRH
+585 LALEKIKWVDVKIRH
-600 NDAKKINKDLK
+600 TDAKKINKNMK
-611 EMVNNYN
+611 EMINNYN
-618 NAYELSGTLNQMIH
+618 NAYELSGTLNQMIG

-675 NIKKNKS
+675 KS
-682 YGTNINNKKA
+682 HGINNRRLSAK
-692 ENLTNTEKL
+692 NNEKM
-701 NNTEKINFNTEEDK
+701 NNTEKINLNNEEEK

-727 EIQNKIEN
+727 EIQNKIDN
-735 ENILSQNQA
+735 ENTLSQNQA
-744 VPA
+744 IPA

>member
-29 NFVDK
+29 NFVDNE
-34 DIIGGLLTTKKN
+34 IIGGLLNTKKN
-46 ISDLLT
+46 LSDLLA

-63 PVDELEKEKEKE
+63 PVEGKETKESLIPK
-75 IAPISQGPT
+75 SDLGMT
-84 SQGPTTTLK
+84 STAQI
-93 TKSKLEETKEEKFT
+93 TKSKIEETKDSKNAS
-107 KESTKPKTG
+107 KSKSV
-116 KKPIIPIPFNLSENK
+116 KKLTVPAPFNLSKNK

-141 SNQVKIKPLP
+141 PNQPTFKPLP
-151 LANYKK
+151 LGNYHK
-157 TSLKE
+157 TSLND
-162 IEEKR
+162 INEKR
-167 KEQLQIIKNNIIEKN
+167 KEHLQLIKNNIIERNQKD
-182 KKVQGFDL
+182 KGFDL
-190 KTDKRPTNIEKIKN
+190 QTDKRPTNIEKVKD
-204 EVENKIKATLQFD
+204 EVENKIKSTLQFN
-217 NKYMNP
+217 NKYVVP

-228 KYEAD
+228 KYDAD
-233 VKYNETAIIREEYL
+233 VKYNEAAIIREEYL

-254 EEAALNKILVEKK
+254 EEAALNKILIEKK
-267 DSKEFERWQSEMKIK
+267 DSKEFDRWQNEMKIK
-282 DDILKM
+282 DDIIKM

-328 INMKKKAEEKAE
+328 LNLKKKAEEKAE
-340 DIKQKKEVIKEIQKE
+340 DIKNKKEVIKEIHKG
-355 QENVVKQKI
+355 QENVIKQKA
-364 QKKKENQELY
+364 QKTKDNQELY

-380 YNELNLIAQEEKKIL
+380 FNELNLIAKEEQKIYL
-395 LERRDD
+395 DRRDD
-401 LIRQIRELEKLPLR
+401 LIRQIRELEKLPIR

-442 LALQKRMHLDE
+442 LALQKKMLADE
-453 IKSKKEKN
+453 IKSKKEEN
-461 KLRMQERADELVNKA
+461 KLRMQERADEIINKA

-487 NMKEIERKAK
+487 NQKEIERKAK
-497 KDAILAEKARIKAQ
+497 HDAKIAEQERLRLA

-562 FKQIEDGV
+562 FKQIEDGM

-585 LALEKIKWVDVKMRH
+585 LAMEKVNWVDIKMRY
-600 NDAKKINKDLK
+600 NDAKKANKNTKDML
-611 EMVNNYN
+611 NTYN
-618 NAYELSGTLNQMIH
+618 NAYALSSALNRMID
-632 DEDKM
+632 DEDKI

-652 LQDDI
+652 LQEDI
-657 KEKNKFCFEMQQK
+657 KEKNKFCFMMQQE
-670 TMKKN
+670 TMKKP
-675 NIKKNKS
+675 KKNKS
-682 YGTNINNKKA
+682 QMNYRRKINSNINSNKQ
-692 ENLTNTEKL
+692 
-701 NNTEKINFNTEEDK
+701 NNDKINIKSNIQNEKKNEEETQ
-715 KVNEGSDEEEKN
+715 KVNEGSDEEEQN
-727 EIQNKIEN
+727 AIQNKLQN
-735 ENILSQNQA
+735 EKLLSQNQPI
-744 VPA
+744 PA

>member
-1 MNELFTYLFDEDVLK
+1 MNELFTYLLDEDVLK

-63 PVDELEKEKEKE
+63 PVDEKEKEKEKE
-75 IAPISQGPT
+75 TTLIPPTIAPS
-84 SQGPTTTLK
+84 TTLK
-93 TKSKLEETKEEKFT
+93 TTKIEETKDEKFT
-107 KESTKPKTG
+107 KETTKPKTG
-116 KKPIIPIPFNLSENK
+116 KKVTIPVPFNLSENK

-167 KEQLQIIKNNIIEKN
+167 KEQLQIIKENIIEKN
-182 KKVQGFDL
+182 KKAKLFDL
-190 KTDKRPTNIEKIKN
+190 RTDKRPTNTEKVRE

-223 LKDFS
+223 IKDFS
-228 KYEAD
+228 KCDAD
-233 VKYNETAIIREEYL
+233 VRYNEAAIIREEYL

-282 DDILKM
+282 DDIIKM

-340 DIKQKKEVIKEIQKE
+340 DIKQKKEVIKEIHKE
-355 QENVVKQKI
+355 QENVAKQKA

-401 LIRQIRELEKLPLR
+401 LIRQIRELEKLPIR

-453 IKSKKEKN
+453 IKSKKEEN

-526 KQKLKK
+526 KQKLKR

-600 NDAKKINKDLK
+600 TDAKKINKDLK
-611 EMVNNYN
+611 DMLNNYN

-682 YGTNINNKKA
+682 YGTNINNKRA
-692 ENLTNTEKL
+692 ENMVNTDKL
-701 NNTEKINFNTEEDK
+701 NNTEKINFNNDEDK